1 MSLVETTCQ
10 LPRHAFAPGELARA
24 GDVWRMLQEV
34 AIEGSTRLGWPPT
47 RYVEAQAGFVVRTMT
62 VRHLAPIVFGD
73 AIHASTWVSSMRREM
88 FTNREIRATGPRGP
102 VVSATQGWVH
112 VTVPSLAPS
121 RACRELVDALE
132 VVEREPSVH
141 MPEPAEEASGPAD
154 SFSFEAWHTW
164 MDPLAHAN
172 HPAYVDWVD
181 EALSRRMHAAGLDP
195 HALQPVAE
203 RLTFRAG
210 VVAGDEVHVHTELV
224 GTDGA
229 DATIRARITN
239 ADDKPYA
246 DGLFVRRHVLDA
258 LT

>member
-1 MSLVETTCQ
+1 MSLVETTCS

-34 AIEGSTRLGWPPT
+34 AIEGSSRLGWPPT

-73 AIHASTWVSSMRREM
+73 AIHASTWVSRMRREM
-88 FTNREIRATGPRGP
+88 FTDREIRATGPRGP
-102 VVSATQGWVH
+102 VVAATQGWVH

-121 RACRELVDALE
+121 RACKELVDALP
-132 VVEREPSVH
+132 VLEREPSVA
-141 MPEPAEEASGPAD
+141 MPEPSEGATGAEARFA
-154 SFSFEAWHTW
+154 FEAWHTW

-181 EALSRRMHAAGLDP
+181 EALSRRMRHAGLDP
-195 HALQPVAE
+195 QGLQPVAE
-203 RLTFRAG
+203 RITFRAG
-210 VVAGDEVHVHTELV
+210 VVAGDPVEVHTQLV
-224 GTDGA
+224 GTDGH
-229 DATIRARITN
+229 DAFVKATLTN
-239 ADDKPYA
+239 GDGKTYA

-258 LT
+258 LR